1 MHQIPSVLAKQY
13 PRFVVSPNSNLEVKD
28 EVTQVGD
35 CEDGPWCHEAIHKQE
50 PHTLKGLG

>member
-1 MHQIPSVLAKQY
+1 MHQIPFVLANQY
-13 PRFVVSPNSNLEVKD
+13 PRFIVSVNSNLEVKG

-35 CEDGPWCHEAIHKQE
+35 CEDGPLYHEGVHNQE